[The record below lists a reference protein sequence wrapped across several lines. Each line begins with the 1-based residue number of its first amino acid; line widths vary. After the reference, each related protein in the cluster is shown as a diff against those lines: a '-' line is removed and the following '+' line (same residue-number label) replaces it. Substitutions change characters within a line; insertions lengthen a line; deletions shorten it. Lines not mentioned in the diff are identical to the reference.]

1 MGLQHWK
8 RARRVFEIRNPWW
21 SYRKDEIVREDG
33 MAGEYH
39 AVHTRGSSMVV
50 PVDDR
55 GRILMVNQYRYLN
68 DRESLE
74 FPCGSV
80 KEGGDHRSTAELE
93 LAEETGTKASTLT
106 AAGEHNPC
114 NGVTDEICRV
124 YVARGLSPGAAPK
137 DATEEFEVRAIT
149 PAELEALIASGTVWD
164 GMTLAAWALAR
175 RTVVGEA
182 DEGADERAG
191 ER

>member
-1 MGLQHWK
+1 MGLQRWK

-50 PVDDR
+50 PLDGR

-80 KEGGDHRSTAELE
+80 KEGEDHLSTAELE

-106 AAGEHNPC
+106 VAGEHNPC

-137 DATEEFEVRAIT
+137 DATEEFEVRAVT
-149 PAELEALIASGTVWD
+149 PAELEALIASGAVWD
-164 GMTLAAWALAR
+164 GMTLAAWAL
-175 RTVVGEA
+175 V
-182 DEGADERAG
+182 RAAVTDG
-191 ER
+191 SGDVRDGR